1 MPHVEIEKMNSF
13 QLEIRVDG
21 NPVLETGLDLTGTVV
36 VDLPEL
42 IELLEEASDN
52 LVVYLDH
59 GE

>member
-1 MPHVEIEKMNSF
+1 MPHVEIEKIGF

-21 NPVLETGLDLTGTVV
+21 NPVLETGLDLTGTIV

-42 IELLEEASDN
+42 IDLLEEASDN

>member
-1 MPHVEIEKMNSF
+1 MTQVEIEKHGF

-36 VDLPEL
+36 IELPEL

-52 LVVYLDH
+52 LVVYTDN
-59 GE
+59 E

>member
-1 MPHVEIEKMNSF
+1 MTQVEIEKTGF

-21 NPVLETGLDLTGTVV
+21 NPVLEVGLDLTGSVV

-52 LVVYLDH
+52 LVVYTDN
-59 GE
+59 E